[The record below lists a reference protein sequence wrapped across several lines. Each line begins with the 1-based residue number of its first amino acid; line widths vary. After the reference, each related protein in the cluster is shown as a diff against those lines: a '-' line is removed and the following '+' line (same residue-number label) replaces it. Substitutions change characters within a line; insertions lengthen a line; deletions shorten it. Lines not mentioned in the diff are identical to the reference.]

1 MVVKEQLWLD
11 EEGIAQLRA
20 RLREANGDDREFDAR
35 FDRLMAVL
43 YTILTRLEHGFGD
56 EIERV
61 MAVGDWAQDGI
72 DLRALPYDDVIIHI
86 VLRSDERP
94 FDLYWRIA
102 DEIFDNLHDEDIF
115 VQFDLETLPE
125 WQLAVSVAKTSGR
138 EGALGIPLLIRG

>member
-1 MVVKEQLWLD
+1 VTGQLRLD

-20 RLREANGDDREFDAR
+20 RLREANSDDREFDAR
-35 FDRLMAVL
+35 FDRLMDVL
-43 YTILTRLEHGFGD
+43 RVVLTRLEHGYGD

-72 DLRALPYDDVIIHI
+72 DLRALPYDGVIIHI

-102 DEIFDNLHDEDIF
+102 GGIFDNLHDEDIF
-115 VQFDLETLPE
+115 VQFELETSPE
-125 WQLAVSVAKTSGR
+125 WRRAMSVARTNGQ
-138 EGALGIPLLIRG
+138 EEALGIPLLIRG